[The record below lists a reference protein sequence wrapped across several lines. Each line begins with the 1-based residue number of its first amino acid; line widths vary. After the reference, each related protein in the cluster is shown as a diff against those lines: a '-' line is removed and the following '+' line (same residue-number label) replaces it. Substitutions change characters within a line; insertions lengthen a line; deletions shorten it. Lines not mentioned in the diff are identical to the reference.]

1 MNIMM
6 LGRWLPPPRQAVR
19 ATREYKLAQ
28 HLARNHRVTLAFI
41 TDNPDAGGSI
51 SALRA
56 AFGDLEFAAVPR
68 GWKSLVSA
76 VRLATGES
84 CTLSYVRSEA
94 LRTRLADRLKSTPY
108 GLVFVTSSS
117 MIQYALE
124 IDPAIPLVVDF
135 AEVESEWWFRQAAQR
150 VFPGTR
156 FFKTEAIRLR
166 TAEAA
171 AARRAIAGLAATERA
186 AAIVRGLVPHTPVI
200 VIPNGVEVSG
210 AGAGARPGTSPT
222 VVVAAPSGDAAQI
235 HDVAR
240 FWRGFLPAIRTKV
253 PAIRVV
259 VVSRE
264 PMAPSGAAE
273 FEGAEIAA
281 PVSDFRRFLDAQTVV
296 VAPLGSDVD
305 VRAAVVE
312 PMAAG
317 VPVVATPA
325 LCQLVGA
332 AAGRD
337 LLVADQPVDF
347 AREVVRLLENASFR
361 REVADQGRRF
371 VEASC
376 SWGAYAARVTELI
389 ERVLRLPK
397 TAAAAPAP
405 PRGIAAV
412 LKK

>member
-1 MNIMM
+1 MNIMV

-19 ATREYKLAQ
+19 ATREYQFAH
-28 HLARNHRVTLAFI
+28 HLARSHRLTLSFI
-41 TDNPDAGGSI
+41 TDNPDASGSI

-56 AFGDLEFAAVPR
+56 DFGDLEFAAVPR

-94 LRTRLADRLKSTPY
+94 LRTRLADRLKAAPY

-135 AEVESEWWFRQAAQR
+135 GEVESEWWFRQAAQR
-150 VFPGTR
+150 AFPGTR
-156 FFKTEAIRLR
+156 FFKTEATRLR

-171 AARRAIAGLAATERA
+171 AARRAIACLTATEKA
-186 AAIVRGLVPHTPVI
+186 AAIVRGLVAHAPVT
-200 VIPNGVEVSG
+200 VVPNGVEVSALG
-210 AGAGARPGTSPT
+210 SGARLGTSPT
-222 VVVAAPSGDAAQI
+222 VVVAAPSGDAARI
-235 HDVAR
+235 RDVGR
-240 FWRGFLPAIRTKV
+240 FCRAFLPAIQTKV
-253 PAIRVV
+253 PSVRMV

-264 PMAPSGAAE
+264 SIPTSLVAE
-273 FEGAEIAA
+273 LQGAEVAA
-281 PVSDFRRFLDAQTVV
+281 PVSDLRRFLHGQVV
-296 VAPLGSDVD
+296 AVAPLGSDVD
-305 VRAAVVE
+305 VRAAIVE

-325 LCQLVGA
+325 LCQQVGA
-332 AAGRD
+332 TAGRD

-347 AREVVRLLENASFR
+347 AREVARLLESASLR
-361 REVADQGRRF
+361 RELADQGRRF
-371 VEASC
+371 AESSC
-376 SWGAYAARVTELI
+376 SWGVYAARVTEVI
-389 ERVLRLPK
+389 ERVLKLPQS
-397 TAAAAPAP
+397 AAPAP

-412 LKK
+412 LNE